1 MKEISKQ
8 YDFSKED
15 EIYKLWEDSG
25 FFSLN
30 NLDSKETYCNVLP
43 PPNANG
49 ELHVGHASGY
59 TVMDIFGRWQRMRGK
74 KVLLLP
80 GKDHAGIQTQVV
92 YERKL
97 KEKGISR
104 QDLGREKFYKEVYDF
119 CIGRADYMRSQEKK
133 IGISAD
139 WSREKFTL
147 GEDVLKIALETFVK
161 MYEDGMVRRGKR
173 IINWCPRCTTA
184 LADVETLHKE
194 TDGKLYYIKY
204 PIEDLSAKGGS
215 QTNFIT
221 VATTRPE
228 TMLGDTAVAVNS
240 KDEKY
245 KDLVGKNVILPL
257 MERRIPI
264 ISDRR
269 VEMGFGTGA
278 VKITPAHDPLDWRMG
293 KDHKLLEIQ
302 VINEKAEIT
311 SEGGKYAGQKVLEA
325 RENVLKDLESLGL
338 LEKTEDAKINIT
350 ICERCKTTIEPLI
363 SEQWF
368 VNVDAEKF
376 SLKKRAI
383 EAIEKGEI
391 EIYPENFKKI
401 LIQWLTNLEDW
412 CISRQI
418 WWGPRIPVWYKNN
431 KNTEITYFVHGT
443 TTDNENDIATGWLPG
458 ELSELGKQQSK
469 NLGELVGN
477 QKFDIVFC
485 SDLKRAVDSA
495 ELVFGGKYEI
505 KTDERLRE
513 ANYGDY
519 NGKPH
524 TFKKEM
530 NNYVNNAFS
539 NGESYKDV
547 EERMKDFLKEISN
560 KYPEKKIAI
569 VAHQAPQLAL
579 EVILNDKTWK
589 EAIEEDW
596 RNEKAWQPGWKYSL
610 KKEIYVGLEKPKGE
624 GWAQDEDTFD
634 TWFTSGQW
642 PYTTLGYPDGKDC
655 KAYYPT
661 DMMVT
666 GRDLIFLWCSRMIML
681 GLYRTGQVPFKKV
694 YFTGL
699 VRDKEGRKFSK
710 SSGNGIDPLVVIEKF
725 GADAFR
731 LSSVINNSP
740 GLDSKLYEE
749 KIESYRNFITKLWN
763 IFRYSAT
770 SDENFQL
777 VEKLEKSEIKSL
789 SDKWILSKLE
799 KLIGEFN
806 KDLENCQLSMAGDK
820 LKDFTWNDLADW
832 YLEINKIEKN
842 SKVLGY
848 VLDKILKIW
857 HPFIPFVTENIYQHF
872 DSNKLLMVA
881 KWPESEKEL
890 IDEKAEK
897 EFGELQEAI
906 TKIRNM
912 RSNYHIEPAKI
923 ISAYGENIE
932 NIENIEI
939 IEKLARIKISSG
951 KAEARAVKISSGD
964 IKLELD
970 LAGLFDAEKEKT
982 RLQKEIGNLQSAISR
997 TESLL
1002 KNKKFMESAPKEIV
1016 AENKSRLEEY
1026 KNKLGQQKELLKNL

>member
-1 MKEISKQ
+1 
-8 YDFSKED
+8 
-15 EIYKLWEDSG
+15 
-25 FFSLN
+25 
-30 NLDSKETYCNVLP
+30 
-43 PPNANG
+43 
-49 ELHVGHASGY
+49 
-59 TVMDIFGRWQRMRGK
+59 
-74 KVLLLP
+74 
-80 GKDHAGIQTQVV
+80 
-92 YERKL
+92 
-97 KEKGISR
+97 
-104 QDLGREKFYKEVYDF
+104 
-119 CIGRADYMRSQEKK
+119 
-133 IGISAD
+133 
-139 WSREKFTL
+139 
-147 GEDVLKIALETFVK
+147 
-161 MYEDGMVRRGKR
+161 
-173 IINWCPRCTTA
+173 
-184 LADVETLHKE
+184 
-194 TDGKLYYIKY
+194 
-204 PIEDLSAKGGS
+204 
-215 QTNFIT
+215 
-221 VATTRPE
+221 
-228 TMLGDTAVAVNS
+228 
-240 KDEKY
+240 
-245 KDLVGKNVILPL
+245 
-257 MERRIPI
+257 
-264 ISDRR
+264 
-269 VEMGFGTGA
+269 
-278 VKITPAHDPLDWRMG
+278 
-293 KDHKLLEIQ
+293 
-302 VINEKAEIT
+302 
-311 SEGGKYAGQKVLEA
+311 
-325 RENVLKDLESLGL
+325 
-338 LEKTEDAKINIT
+338 
-350 ICERCKTTIEPLI
+350 
-363 SEQWF
+363 
-368 VNVDAEKF
+368 
-376 SLKKRAI
+376 
-383 EAIEKGEI
+383 
-391 EIYPENFKKI
+391 
-401 LIQWLTNLEDW
+401 
-412 CISRQI
+412 
-418 WWGPRIPVWYKNN
+418 
-431 KNTEITYFVHGT
+431 
-443 TTDNENDIATGWLPG
+443 
-458 ELSELGKQQSK
+458 
-469 NLGELVGN
+469 
-477 QKFDIVFC
+477 
-485 SDLKRAVDSA
+485 
-495 ELVFGGKYEI
+495 
-505 KTDERLRE
+505 
-513 ANYGDY
+513 
-519 NGKPH
+519 
-524 TFKKEM
+524 
-530 NNYVNNAFS
+530 
-539 NGESYKDV
+539 
-547 EERMKDFLKEISN
+547 
-560 KYPEKKIAI
+560 
-569 VAHQAPQLAL
+569 
-579 EVILNDKTWK
+579 
-589 EAIEEDW
+589 
-596 RNEKAWQPGWKYSL
+596 
-610 KKEIYVGLEKPKGE
+610 
-624 GWAQDEDTFD
+624 
-634 TWFTSGQW
+634 
-642 PYTTLGYPDGKDC
+642 
-655 KAYYPT
+655 
-661 DMMVT
+661 MMVT